1 MNRYYNA
8 EHIKKLIKSHEW
20 RMTLAKERGGNGFVE
35 YDKLVLDSKEFQK
48 RLSSL
53 PTIEVGDVND
63 DLIKRQ
69 DVIKIIDKYY
79 KQFIFIS
86 DADEVIAEIESLQTV
101 IPSEDC
107 ISRKVL
113 LERMRREY
121 GVEWQFIDI
130 IENAPSVVP
139 ALEEERPEIIRCRNC
154 RHDNNCEIQ
163 YSAQAGSEFFCGS
176 AERRVMENDKAR
188 RD

>member
-8 EHIKKLIKSHEW
+8 EHIKKLIESHEW
-20 RMTLAKERGGNGFVE
+20 RMTLAKERGGNGFIE

-53 PTIEVGDVND
+53 PTIEVGNIND

-69 DVIKIIDKYY
+69 DIIKIIDKYY

-107 ISRKVL
+107 ISRKAL
-113 LERMRREY
+113 LEQLEGEY
-121 GVEWQFIDI
+121 GDEWLFIDAI
-130 IENAPSVVP
+130 KDAPSVVP
-139 ALEEERPEIIRCRNC
+139 SIEEPKYGHWLEAREEDPCWYRCSECGRLYDFDENYCPNC
-154 RHDNNCEIQ
+154 G
-163 YSAQAGSEFFCGS
+163 AK
-176 AERRVMENDKAR
+176 MEG
-188 RD
+188 